1 MTRIIAGEAGG
12 RRLSGPAGR
21 GTRPTSDRAREGLFA
36 TILAMRGPLDGARV
50 LDLYAGSGA
59 VGLEAL
65 SRGASDVLLVES
77 DPRAARVIRGNIEAV
92 RLPGARLLG
101 DRAERVLASGPGGH
115 PPRDVV
121 FADPPYA
128 APAAEVGRVLSA
140 LRDRGWLAHGALVIV
155 ERATRSGPLSWP
167 SGYTPERSRSYG
179 EATLWYGLAAGAG
192 PAAAS
197 PSGGGASVR
206 RVVCPGSFDPVT
218 NGHLDIITRAARLY
232 DEVVVAVVRN
242 PSKTAMFTLD
252 ERLEMLREVTKEP
265 GNVSVVKFDG
275 LIVDFCKAND
285 ISAIVKGLRAVS
297 DFDYE
302 LQMAQMNYNQAG
314 VETLFISTNP
324 LYAFLS
330 SSLVKEFAKYGGDV
344 TSLVPGPVLDRLTV
358 RSASSQGW

>member
-1 MTRIIAGEAGG
+1 MPT
-12 RRLSGPAGR
+12 GR
-21 GTRPTSDRAREGLFA
+21 GTRPTADRAREGLFA

-65 SRGASDVLLVES
+65 SRGASEVLLVES
-77 DPRAARVIRGNIEAV
+77 DARAARVIRGNIEAV

-101 DRAERVLASGPGGH
+101 DRVERVLARGPGDH

-121 FADPPYA
+121 FADPPFA
-128 APAAEVGRVLSA
+128 ATAADVERMLAV
-140 LRDRGWLAHGALVIV
+140 LRDRGWLAPGALVVV
-155 ERATRSGPLSWP
+155 ERATRSGPITWP
-167 SGYTPERSRSYG
+167 AGYAAERSRGYG
-179 EATLWYGLAAGAG
+179 AATFWYGLGAG

-197 PSGGGASVR
+197 SPGGGVSVR

-218 NGHLDIITRAARLY
+218 NGHLDIVTRAAKLY
-232 DEVVVAVVRN
+232 DEVVVAVLRN
-242 PSKTAMFTLD
+242 PNKTPMFSVD
-252 ERLEMLREVTKEP
+252 ERLEMLREVTKELD
-265 GNVSVVKFDG
+265 NVSVVKFEG

-330 SSLVKEFAKYGGDV
+330 SSLVKDFAKYGGDV
-344 TSLVPGPVLDRLTV
+344 TSLVPRPVLDRLTV
-358 RSASSQGW
+358 RSAES